1 MAQEIMNLPIAAL
14 KPHHRN
20 EEFFSNIEGED
31 FKRLKESI
39 SELGILTPLRVAAD
53 MTIVSGHQR
62 YRAAKELGLE
72 LVPVIVDHTLQSD
85 DGMIAQLI
93 AANFG
98 RMKNDPIKQAKW
110 IAEYERVRGVKVG
123 RPNKSGNNVRI
134 SQEDIAAE
142 LGVDTRTLRNL
153 KSLNTLL
160 PEIQDIISEGRVS
173 ATTGF
178 KLITSLSPEEQRKL
192 LESLP
197 ETEKIT
203 AKKMEAC
210 IAEVRG
216 TYEAKVSALEDTVR
230 RKSDEVIGLQ
240 NAQVEAQNQR
250 DQKLQEEKR
259 KYYENWQIAVKGKQA
274 AEDEVK
280 KLQGDLE
287 TARENARKAN
297 LRAALK
303 ESPEGM
309 QELESKIHTLEATI
323 ESLTEQL
330 KTAEEKIETA
340 SQNENDGFLRYAIPD
355 IADARQELEDVS
367 SVCVRVQTALG
378 SYLTDVR
385 SINRELTNIP
395 ELDSDFASIL
405 LDTVSDV
412 ISETKILYGTLSS
425 KSSKSA

>member
-1 MAQEIMNLPIAAL
+1 
-14 KPHHRN
+14 
-20 EEFFSNIEGED
+20 
-31 FKRLKESI
+31 
-39 SELGILTPLRVAAD
+39 

-160 PEIQDIISEGRVS
+160 PEIQGIISEGRVS

-178 KLITSLSPEEQRKL
+178 KLITSLSPEEQHKL
-192 LESLP
+192 LESLQSLP

-210 IAEVRG
+210 IVEVCG
-216 TYEAKVSALEDTVR
+216 
-230 RKSDEVIGLQ
+230 
-240 NAQVEAQNQR
+240 
-250 DQKLQEEKR
+250 
-259 KYYENWQIAVKGKQA
+259 VKPHTRTR
-274 AEDEVK
+274 
-280 KLQGDLE
+280 LL
-287 TARENARKAN
+287 RN
-297 LRAALK
+297 LVL
-303 ESPEGM
+303 
-309 QELESKIHTLEATI
+309 
-323 ESLTEQL
+323 
-330 KTAEEKIETA
+330 
-340 SQNENDGFLRYAIPD
+340 
-355 IADARQELEDVS
+355 
-367 SVCVRVQTALG
+367 
-378 SYLTDVR
+378 
-385 SINRELTNIP
+385 
-395 ELDSDFASIL
+395 
-405 LDTVSDV
+405 
-412 ISETKILYGTLSS
+412 
-425 KSSKSA
+425 